1 MKVAATSENVT
12 NSVCQID
19 DWPRTARTNTIWQM
33 TPIEI
38 RIISAATTPKTR
50 DTP

>member
-1 MKVAATSENVT
+1 MKGAATSERVT
-12 NSVCQID
+12 NSVCRID
-19 DWPRTARTNTIWQM
+19 DWPRTARTNTLWQM
-33 TPIEI
+33 ITIEI